1 MRMNKMSIPKL
12 SILNLTVFFLL
23 WQHASVEAVLLELSS
38 HHPDHYKSCCCWRNG
53 EPSKSSK
60 YELTFS
66 FSEGKSHKSTQRK
79 RYFTCFLEK
88 SLLMWFSRT
97 LSSR

>member
-1 MRMNKMSIPKL
+1 MRMNKMTIPKL

-23 WQHASVEAVLLELSS
+23 WQHASVGAVLLELSS
-38 HHPDHYKSCCCWRNG
+38 HHPDHYKSCWRNA

-66 FSEGKSHKSTQRK
+66 FSEGKPHKST
-79 RYFTCFLEK
+79 
-88 SLLMWFSRT
+88 
-97 LSSR
+97 